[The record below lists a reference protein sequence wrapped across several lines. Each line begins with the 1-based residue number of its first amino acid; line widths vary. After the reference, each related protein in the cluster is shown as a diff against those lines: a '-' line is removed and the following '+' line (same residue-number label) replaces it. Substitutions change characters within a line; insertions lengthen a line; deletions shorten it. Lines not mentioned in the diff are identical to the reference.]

1 MTKKA
6 KPSNGGLPEQNLEFE
21 NLEKYLNFMLGP
33 VKPRQEFI
41 QGLRGR
47 LDFGGAQAPFQPK
60 IQVSSGKQDAGPSLL
75 LILVG
80 LAGSLILLATG
91 IKATVSLIEAM
102 KAVRR
107 QAQPS
112 GMSVSQSQAASLI
125 KSASIG
131 N

>member
-1 MTKKA
+1 MIKKA
-6 KPSNGGLPEQNLEFE
+6 KPSNGGLPEQDLEFE
-21 NLEKYLNFMLGP
+21 NLEKYLDFLLGP
-33 VKPRQEFI
+33 VKPRQEFV

-47 LDFGGAQAPFQPK
+47 LDFGGVQAPVQPK
-60 IQVSSGKQDAGPSLL
+60 ILVSSGKQNDGRSLL

-107 QAQPS
+107 PAHPS
-112 GMSVSQSQAASLI
+112 GMSVSQSQAASWI